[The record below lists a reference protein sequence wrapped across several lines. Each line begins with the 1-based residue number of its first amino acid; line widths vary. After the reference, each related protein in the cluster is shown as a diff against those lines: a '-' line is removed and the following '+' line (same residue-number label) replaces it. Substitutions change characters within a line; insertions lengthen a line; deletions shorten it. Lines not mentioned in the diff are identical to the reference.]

1 MSDAYDIEIIDEVA
15 VLHLR
20 DAALMEFDSIQS
32 TSSLIDKFI
41 TESDTDK
48 LVVDC
53 GQIEFY
59 NSLSL
64 GLVVSK
70 SAKARDLGKTLKYC
84 NLNPQSMWAIQASRL
99 HTILDICYDLKQAL
113 DDF

>member
-1 MSDAYDIEIIDEVA
+1 MSDAYDIEIIDDVA
-15 VLHLR
+15 VLHLH
-20 DAALMEFDSIQS
+20 DAALMQFDSIQS
-32 TSSLIDKFI
+32 TSSLVDKFFA
-41 TESDTDK
+41 ESETDK
-48 LVVDC
+48 LVIDC

-70 SAKARDLGKTLKYC
+70 STKARDLGKTLKYC

-99 HTILDICYDLKQAL
+99 HTILDICHDLEQAL
-113 DDF
+113 SDF